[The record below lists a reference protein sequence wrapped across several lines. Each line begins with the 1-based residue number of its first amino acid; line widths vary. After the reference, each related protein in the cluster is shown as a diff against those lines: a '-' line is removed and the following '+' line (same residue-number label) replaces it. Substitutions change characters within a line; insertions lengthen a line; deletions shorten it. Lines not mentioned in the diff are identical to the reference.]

1 MSRNLIEPNVVLTLC
16 TDNIM
21 NIPVIITDKY
31 LSILSMTNIT
41 KSGNHHNIRTRLIS
55 HIEPLL
61 TQFNVDM
68 IILEQNKLF
77 TDTFSKYPDP
87 YILRNVTLSFGIN
100 ISIEDAFWDKVKY
113 ILEIPRK
120 DWTDKILGKADR
132 YSIDL
137 YKSHIMH
144 YNFDDNT
151 LNNIDI
157 NNYYKTICLSESV
170 FYDSLMNKKYQVNK
184 GES

>member
-1 MSRNLIEPNVVLTLC
+1 MSRNLIEPSVILTLC

-68 IILEQNKLF
+68 IILEQKKLF

-137 YKSHIMH
+137 YKSHILQQSISSELL
-144 YNFDDNT
+144 T
-151 LNNIDI
+151 TIEQ
-157 NNYYKTICLSESV
+157 NNYYKALCLSESIW
-170 FYDSLMNKKYQVNK
+170 FDRLMDKKYQINK
-184 GES
+184 GD

>member
-1 MSRNLIEPNVVLTLC
+1 MSRNLIEPNVILTLC
-16 TDNIM
+16 TDNLM
-21 NIPVIITDKY
+21 NIPIVVTDKY
-31 LSILSMTNIT
+31 LNILNMTTVT
-41 KSGNHHNIRTRLIS
+41 KSGGHHSIRTRLVSQIKS
-55 HIEPLL
+55 CVSEY
-61 TQFNVDM
+61 NVDM

-87 YILRNVTLSFGIN
+87 YILRNVTLGFGIN
-100 ISIEDAFWDKVKY
+100 ISIEDAFWDTIKY

-120 DWTDKILGKADR
+120 DWVDKVLGKADR

-137 YKSHIMH
+137 YKSHIMQH
-144 YNFDDNT
+144 NFDENT
-151 LNNIDI
+151 LHNIDI